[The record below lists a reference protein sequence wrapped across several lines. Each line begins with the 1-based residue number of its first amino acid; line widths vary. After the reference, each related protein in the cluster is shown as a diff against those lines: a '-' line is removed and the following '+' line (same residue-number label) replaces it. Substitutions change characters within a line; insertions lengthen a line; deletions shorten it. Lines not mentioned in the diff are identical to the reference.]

1 MNSTP
6 VEFARLVMRGAD
18 HMVAGDANDAFN
30 DAVFGFIDKQVD
42 YAGTAR
48 AAVRG

>member
-6 VEFARLVMRGAD
+6 VEFERLL
-18 HMVAGDANDAFN
+18 
-30 DAVFGFIDKQVD
+30 FGFIDKQAG